1 MASTCVIMPH
11 MKTRIR
17 RSRHASLSTAFLALL
32 LSFGAPCQAQAADLS
47 PEDLAR
53 NNSTIK
59 RWLEKDRRIFL
70 NPVSPEEVEVV
81 LIRRTEP
88 LSFLFIMGRYKQGQ
102 QEAAAA
108 KPTVAK
114 VKEKD
119 RLFKEVQQASA
130 NLLKDST
137 RSVVLLDEKGE
148 PPPPSY
154 ATELDEKSLNSAF
167 TLLCLG
173 EYGRARKILQAN
185 QANLSQAMLIN
196 LAMLEAMNGNVK
208 KAEEMLGQFSQEDPA
223 NATAQFNL
231 AYLRMTQGKTKYAR
245 SLLKPLSEGESK
257 GRLKLL
263 SLISLARLSLFEGK
277 GEEAERYAQQA
288 LADFPD
294 SLDSLDTAGDIAL
307 AARNYR
313 KAIQYLTPVAQA
325 RKSETRYLLKLAE
338 AHQELGETDRT
349 IKLLNQACDIEPES
363 VTAHLALGKTYLA
376 NKDFLPARLQL
387 ERALELKP
395 GIDEKRKIFA
405 PFIKVL
411 NTMNDDKALD
421 KWTALWVKENP
432 DQAITHYNRGWYLT
446 HIEKNAEAIA
456 AYKAALKC
464 DAKMNT
470 ARYNLIYLLAKSG
483 QAEEAR
489 QEGQLFLNSSSSPA
503 DKKQIESMLAS
514 IEKLTGK
521 KKP

>member
-1 MASTCVIMPH
+1 MPH
-11 MKTRIR
+11 MKTHTR
-17 RSRHASLSTAFLALL
+17 RSRHGSLSTAFLALL
-32 LSFGAPCQAQAADLS
+32 LSFGVPCRAQAADLS
-47 PEDLAR
+47 SEDLAR

-59 RWLEKDRRIFL
+59 RWLEKEKRIFL
-70 NPVSPEEVEVV
+70 NPISPDEVEVV
-81 LIRRTEP
+81 LTRRTEP
-88 LSFLFIMGRYKQGQ
+88 LCFLFIMGRYKQSGTNS
-102 QEAAAA
+102 AAQAEP
-108 KPTVAK
+108 KPPAAK

-119 RLFKEVQQASA
+119 RLFKEVQKASA
-130 NLLKDST
+130 DLLKDST

-148 PPPPSY
+148 PPPPAY

-167 TLLCLG
+167 TLISLG
-173 EYGRARKILQAN
+173 EYGRARKLLQAN
-185 QANLSQAMLIN
+185 QARLSDSMLIN
-196 LAMLEAMNGNVK
+196 LAMLEAINGNIK
-208 KAEEMLGQFSQEDPA
+208 KAEEILAKFSQDNPA

-231 AYLRMTQGKTKYAR
+231 AYLRLTQGKTKFAAA
-245 SLLKPLSEGESK
+245 LLKPLTEGESK

-263 SLISLARLSLFEGK
+263 SLLSLARLSLFESK
-277 GEEAERYAQQA
+277 REEAVRYSERA
-288 LADFPD
+288 LSDFPD

-307 AARNYR
+307 ACKDYK

-338 AHQELGETDRT
+338 AHQELGETDRA
-349 IKLLNQACDIEPES
+349 IRLLNQACDIEPES
-363 VTAHLALGKTYLA
+363 VANHVHLGKTYLA
-376 NKDFLPARLQL
+376 NKDFLAARLQF

-395 GIDEKRKIFA
+395 DLDEKRKIFA

-446 HIEKNAEAIA
+446 RMEKNAEAIA
-456 AYKAALKC
+456 AYRAALKC
-464 DAKMNT
+464 DAKMST

-483 QAEEAR
+483 QREEAR
-489 QEGQLFLNSSSSPA
+489 QEGQLFLNSAGSEA

-514 IEKLTGK
+514 IEKLQGK
-521 KKP
+521 TKP